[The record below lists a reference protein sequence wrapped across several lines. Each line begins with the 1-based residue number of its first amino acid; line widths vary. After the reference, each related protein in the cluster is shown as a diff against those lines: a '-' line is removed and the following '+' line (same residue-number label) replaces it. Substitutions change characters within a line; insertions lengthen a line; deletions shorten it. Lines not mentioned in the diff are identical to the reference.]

1 MDKGEIIMIVK
12 ITNEHPKFY
21 QYMGKFF
28 GSRLIERQI
37 NDRIYDD
44 NGKVW
49 YIYLEEEKVVAF
61 VSISK
66 NVIKNIYAVKEQYLE
81 EILQEIKKEN
91 VITYSIVPKCYKKL
105 YQESGFDVS
114 KNQDYKNFV
123 IIYMETGITPLI
135 D

>member
-1 MDKGEIIMIVK
+1 MVVK

-28 GSRLIERQI
+28 GSRTIERKI
-37 NDRIYDD
+37 NERIYDY

-49 YIYLEEEKVVAF
+49 YICIEDGKVMSF
-61 VSISK
+61 VSVSK
-66 NVIKNIYAVKEQYLE
+66 NIIKNIYAVKEQYLE
-81 EILQEIKKEN
+81 EILKKIKKEN
-91 VITYSIVPKCYKKL
+91 IITYSIVPKCYKNL
-105 YQESGFDVS
+105 YQESGFEVS

>member
-1 MDKGEIIMIVK
+1 MIVK

-49 YIYLEEEKVVAF
+49 YICLEEEKVVAF

-81 EILQEIKKEN
+81 EILKKIKEEN
-91 VITYSIVPKCYKKL
+91 VITYSIVPKCYRKL
-105 YQESGFDVS
+105 YEESGFDVS